1 MADESDES
9 IFDSETE
16 EQAIAVIGE
25 AGCGKTSAVYA
36 VCKELNLNVIEINP
50 TDKCCGKQ
58 LLEMVGEATQSLSL
72 SRYACVCV
80 CVCVCLYEVVTSAL
94 NVRV

>member
-1 MADESDES
+1 MAEASDESDYEC
-9 IFDSETE
+9 EAE

-50 TDKCCGKQ
+50 SDKCCGKQ
-58 LLEMVGEATQSLSL
+58 LLEMVGEATRSLSL
-72 SRYACVCV
+72 SR
-80 CVCVCLYEVVTSAL
+80 
-94 NVRV
+94 